1 MRGGAPWGVYSYPR
15 TPISGGKGLTP
26 YPRRGFREIPDSVTF
41 RTFEGARAPAT
52 PGTLAD
58 RPGPFLTTQRRYL
71 TPIVWS
77 WDAARDP

>member
-1 MRGGAPWGVYSYPR
+1 MFYSACGEKNLGFE
-15 TPISGGKGLTP
+15 TLEIHFLTP

>member
-1 MRGGAPWGVYSYPR
+1 MSQDRVQQSVILAA
-15 TPISGGKGLTP
+15 LTL
-26 YPRRGFREIPDSVTF
+26 YPRRGFRENPDSVTF